1 MAKGF
6 PSGALRAVL
15 VSTALALPA
24 LLPATPVLAQG
35 ACESLWH
42 QRNSIYARNGYCFRT
57 ERARAVFGPGCFP
70 PYGELSRGE
79 RRRVNQLQAEEDE
92 LGCPR

>member
-1 MAKGF
+1 MQFRGLIIAT
-6 PSGALRAVL
+6 GAAALCA
-15 VSTALALPA
+15 STTFFAAPA
-24 LLPATPVLAQG
+24 LAQG

-57 ERARAVFGPGCFP
+57 PRARAVFGPGCFP
-70 PYGELSRGE
+70 PYGELSRSE
-79 RRRVNQLQAEEDE
+79 RRQVNQLQAEEDE